1 MKLDYRTECPVCHCG
16 NLRPLGQGTVD
27 PERVTAD
34 DFLITDSHYG
44 SRWSFCACTRCG
56 YVFSNPSLPEDEL
69 LRFYAQLD
77 DREYAEEEV
86 GRGRNFSAILNRL
99 DKFSLPGKRLL
110 DVGAASGIFLNLA
123 RNRGY
128 DIRGIEP
135 SRSLA
140 ADARKRYDIELFV
153 GTLEGFR
160 DERKFSVV
168 TLLDILEH
176 LPDPGGFM
184 GRVSALTEEEGVLV
198 VVTPD
203 IDSLAARLAGR
214 KWWHFRIAHVAFFN
228 RRSLRFLL
236 EKYGFEIVECKRY
249 AWNFSLFYL
258 LTRIFPR
265 MKSYRS
271 LQKKLKKL
279 HLRLPLRDSWE
290 IYARKRKT

>member
-1 MKLDYRTECPVCHCG
+1 MKLESRTECPVCRG
-16 NLRPLGQGTVD
+16 KNLRPLGQGTVD

-44 SRWSFCACTRCG
+44 SRWSFYACSHCG
-56 YVFSNPSLPEDEL
+56 YVFSNPALPEEEL

-123 RNRGY
+123 RKRGY
-128 DIRGIEP
+128 EILGIEP

-140 ADARKRYDIELFV
+140 ADARKRYGIELFV
-153 GTLEGFR
+153 GTLEELR

-176 LPDPGGFM
+176 LSDPDGFM
-184 GRVSALTEEEGVLV
+184 GRVSVLTEEEGILV

-203 IDSLAARLAGR
+203 IDSLAARLAGK

-236 EKYGFEIVECKRY
+236 EKNGFEIVDCKRY

-265 MKSYRS
+265 LKSRRS

>member
-1 MKLDYRTECPVCHCG
+1 MCRG
-16 NLRPLGQGTVD
+16 GSLRPLGQGTVD

-44 SRWSFCACTRCG
+44 SRWSFYSCIHCG
-56 YVFSNPSLPEDEL
+56 YVFSNPSIPAAEL

-99 DKFSLPGKRLL
+99 DDFPLPGKRLL

-123 RNRGY
+123 RKRGY
-128 DIRGIEP
+128 EILGIEP

-140 ADARKRYDIELFV
+140 ADARKRYGIELFV
-153 GTLEGFR
+153 GTLEELR

-176 LPDPGGFM
+176 LSDPDGFM
-184 GRVSALTEEEGVLV
+184 GRVSALTEEGGILV

-203 IDSLAARLAGR
+203 IDSLAARLAGK
-214 KWWHFRIAHVAFFN
+214 KWWHFRIAHIAFFN

-236 EKYGFEIVECKRY
+236 EKNGFEIVDRRRY

-265 MKSYRS
+265 LKSFRS
-271 LQKKLKKL
+271 LQIKLKKL
-279 HLRLPLRDSWE
+279 HLKLPLRDSWE

>member
-1 MKLDYRTECPVCHCG
+1 MKLEYRSECPVCRSG

-44 SRWSFCACTRCG
+44 SRWTFTACNHCG
-56 YVFSNPSLPEDEL
+56 YVFSNPSLAEDEL

-77 DREYAEEEV
+77 DREYAEEEE

-99 DKFSLPGKRLL
+99 DKFPLPNKRLL

-123 RNRGY
+123 RKRGY
-128 DIRGIEP
+128 EIRGIEP
-135 SRSLA
+135 SRSLT
-140 ADARKRYDIELFV
+140 ADARKRYGIELFV
-153 GTLEGFR
+153 GTLDGFR

-176 LPDPGGFM
+176 LPDPAGFM
-184 GRVSALTEEEGVLV
+184 GRVSALTEEGGILV

-203 IDSLAARLAGR
+203 IDSLAARLAGKR
-214 KWWHFRIAHVAFFN
+214 WWHFRIAHVAFFN
-228 RRSLRFLL
+228 RQSLRFLL
-236 EKYGFEIVECKRY
+236 EKSGFEIISRKRY

-265 MKSYRS
+265 LKSYRS

-279 HLRLPLRDSWE
+279 HLRLPLHDSWE